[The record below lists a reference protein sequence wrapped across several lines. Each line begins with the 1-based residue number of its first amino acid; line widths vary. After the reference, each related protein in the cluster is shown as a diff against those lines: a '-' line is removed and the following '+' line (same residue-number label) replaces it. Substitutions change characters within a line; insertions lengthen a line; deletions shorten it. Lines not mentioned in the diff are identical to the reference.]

1 MNHLSAWSGP
11 RVLLTLCAA
20 WSLVHAPIAWTVA
33 PAIIGEISVKGSA
46 KVNGIGTASGA
57 NVFPGDLIAT
67 EANSTASVTSRDGA
81 RLLVI
86 ESSTVQV
93 REGGGQLT
101 AMLERGG
108 VAAVSPAKSPLLVE
122 VRGLRILPAATGSVY
137 AVLLDGNSLKVLAR
151 SGAVD
156 VLADNRTV
164 TVEEGK
170 TLDATVGPAP
180 ASGSGTG
187 AGSGGGAGGGGGTL
201 TTVLIVSTAALAAST
216 IALAALD
223 ATAGCTV
230 SPASVGTCH
239 VTH

>member
-1 MNHLSAWSGP
+1 MNHQSGWSGP

-20 WSLVHAPIAWTVA
+20 WSLVYAPVAWTAA
-33 PAIIGEISVKGSA
+33 PAIIGEISVRGSA
-46 KVNGIGTASGA
+46 KVNGIATASGA
-57 NVFPGDLIAT
+57 NVFPGDHIAT
-67 EANSTASVTSRDGA
+67 EAKSTASVTSRDGA

-86 ESSTVQV
+86 ESSTVQI
-93 REGGGQLT
+93 REGGGRLT
-101 AMLERGG
+101 ALLEIGG
-108 VAAVSPAKSPLLVE
+108 IAAVSPAKSPLIVE

-137 AVLLDGNSLKVLAR
+137 AVLVNGNSLKVLAR

-156 VLADNRTV
+156 VVAENRTV

-170 TLDATVGPAP
+170 TMDATVPAP
-180 ASGSGTG
+180 ASGSGSGT
-187 AGSGGGAGGGGGTL
+187 GSGAGAGGGGGTL
-201 TTVLIVSTAALAAST
+201 TTVLIASTVALAAST

-230 SPASVGTCH
+230 SPTNVGTCQ